1 MNYQTGIHR
10 IPSKSQ
16 IPESFLPN
24 EELAQRL
31 PLFFFFFWGGEISWK
46 NAGILG
52 CWGGERALEF
62 RGNDGNNLG
71 ISALWEIPTHP
82 IPGGIMNPFRK
93 RRAQPPIP
101 TFPPAEF
108 PTIPRKADTS
118 SLPTGNES
126 GLAPNLL
133 RTQIPNSTRK
143 PKPSAPIPRLRLF
156 PEPGGRA
163 ARFPGIP
170 STFPAGMA
178 QPTGSRLRSRTG
190 GNSRWIR
197 AGFG

>member
-1 MNYQTGIHR
+1 MRNRHSGFH
-10 IPSKSQ
+10 S
-16 IPESFLPN
+16 
-24 EELAQRL
+24 
-31 PLFFFFFWGGEISWK
+31 FFFFFGEGKFHGKTWEFWDI
-46 NAGILG
+46 
-52 CWGGERALEF
+52 GEEEGALEF

-170 STFPAGMA
+170 STFPVGMA
-178 QPTGSRLRSRTG
+178 QPTGIHLRSRTG
-190 GNSRWIR
+190 GNSHWIR